1 MDLTTVLAD
10 FGGLIWTLGSF
21 FIALG
26 VIVSVHEYGHYIIG
40 RLSGIGAEVFSLGF
54 GPVLASRVDA
64 RGTRWQLAA
73 IPLGGFVRFKGD
85 RDAAS
90 AQAGDVTGL
99 TAAEA
104 RATMTGAPLWARTA
118 TVAAGPI
125 FNFILAFVIFAGII
139 LASGLPQEKPVV
151 GTVYAMPTAQGLQA
165 GDTIVAINGV
175 PTLDMKSYVTVAAD
189 LPPAAEV
196 TYDVQRGG
204 SVLQVISS
212 HPSPARVG
220 SVHPKNAA
228 MRAGILEGDIVLQ
241 ADGVDVT
248 AFSQLP
254 PILAALNGAPVALR
268 LWRAGEVVEV
278 SLTPNRRDVPKED
291 GGFETRWLV
300 GLSSGAL
307 FAPQMRAAGPWETA
321 KLAAK
326 QVYTVLAGSLS
337 GMAHL
342 VRGDISSCNVSGPV
356 GLAGAMGDAAR
367 SGLYSFLSMLAVVSL
382 GVGMLNLFPIPVLD
396 GGHLMFYAYEAI
408 TRRKPNARVMNMAV
422 AFGMAL
428 VLALTV
434 FALGN
439 DLTCA

>member
-1 MDLTTVLAD
+1 VDLTTVLAD
-10 FGGLIWTLGSF
+10 FGGFIWTIGSF
-21 FIALG
+21 LIALG

-73 IPLGGFVRFKGD
+73 IPLGGFVKFKGD

-90 AQAGDVTGL
+90 AQPGDVTGL

-104 RATMTGAPLWARTA
+104 RATMAGAPLWARTA

-139 LASGLPQEKPVV
+139 MASGLPQEKPVV
-151 GTVYAMPTAQGLQA
+151 GTLYAMPTAQGLQP
-165 GDTIVAINGV
+165 GDTILAVAGV
-175 PTLDMKSYVTVAAD
+175 PTPDWKTYAAAAAK
-189 LPPAAEV
+189 LPPAAQV
-196 TYDVQRGG
+196 AYDVLRADQA
-204 SVLQVISS
+204 LQVMAA

-220 SVHPKNAA
+220 AVHPKNAA
-228 MRAGILEGDIVLQ
+228 MRAGILEGDVVIQ

-248 AFSQLP
+248 AFAQLP
-254 PILAALNGAPVALR
+254 PIVAALNGAPVALR
-268 LWRAGEVVEV
+268 LWRAGAEIDVV
-278 SLTPNRRDVPKED
+278 LTPNRRDVPNAE
-291 GGFETRWLV
+291 GGFDTRWLV

-307 FAPQMRAAGPWETA
+307 FAPEMRAAGPWETA
-321 KLAAK
+321 RLAAK

-367 SGLYSFLSMLAVVSL
+367 SGLDSFLSMLAVVSL

-396 GGHLMFYAYEAI
+396 GGHLMFFAYEAI
-408 TRRKPNARVMNMAV
+408 TRRKPNARVLNIAV

-439 DLTCA
+439 DLTCS